1 MIFINAKFDF
11 WGSNWY
17 RVGIRGITQVNWAYS
32 VLKETFVIWYPEIF
46 CSIQV
51 NYSWVIN
58 ILSITLKVTFI
69 FRYVILLLLHQLQ
82 HMDIR
87 WCMFV
92 LTQVEFC
99 VNWEYT
105 VSLRIIIL
113 MLLLSLHH
121 FGING
126 WMCLMTEKYFC
137 TINEHT
143 YNTFRRGSNEWHN
156 N

>member
-82 HMDIR
+82 HMDIS

-105 VSLRIIIL
+105 VFLTYHHPDVVVIITSLW
-113 MLLLSLHH
+113 HK
-121 FGING
+121 
-126 WMCLMTEKYFC
+126 WMDVLNDGEIFL
-137 TINEHT
+137 
-143 YNTFRRGSNEWHN
+143 YNKGTHL
-156 N
+156 